1 MYKFEKLR
9 VWQSAMDLVVEVY
22 KFTKQLPKEETYGL
36 RDQIRRASVSIAL
49 NIAEGTGD
57 KSDKELI
64 RYLYLSKKSLFET
77 ITGLK
82 LTQRIYQLKP
92 EQILK
97 NCDNLGRSLQ
107 ALINSLSKSQKL
119 KTND

>member
-9 VWQSAMDLVVEVY
+9 VWQQAMDLAVEIY

-82 LTQRIYQLKP
+82 LIQRIYQLEP

-97 NCDNLGRSLQ
+97 NCDNLGKSLQ
-107 ALINSLSKSQKL
+107 ALINSLSKS
-119 KTND
+119 